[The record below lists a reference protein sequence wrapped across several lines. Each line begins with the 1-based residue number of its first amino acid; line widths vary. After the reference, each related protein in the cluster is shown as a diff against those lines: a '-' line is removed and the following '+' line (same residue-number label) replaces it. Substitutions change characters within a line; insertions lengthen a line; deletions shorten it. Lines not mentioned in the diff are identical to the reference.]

1 MRLPLKLFIMRTV
14 IVSIYLLISQVI
26 FAQKSNTRQQP
37 IPSKWEASVGSGVY
51 LDLLYANILTSD
63 DGIPP
68 PGYPNK
74 KGNRANFGKMD
85 RIEIKYLLNQKSAIS
100 LYFQEAR
107 YRDLYG
113 SSADPLGAWID
124 VKRNNRRMHFTLNY
138 YRMFSSGKKG
148 TWSFSSGFQVQ
159 IEKLSFPFYR
169 VNDPVNPTIITEI
182 NARPD
187 WTYFEDWAIPLT
199 IAHHWTVNKNL
210 KLGLMLNTAYT
221 MGTGIDGLA
230 FLGNIAIPFGKTI
243 KPYKSKK

>member
-1 MRLPLKLFIMRTV
+1 MKNYMICIYLFIAQT
-14 IVSIYLLISQVI
+14 I
-26 FAQKSNTRQQP
+26 FAQTNSIKQP

-51 LDLLYANILTSD
+51 LDLFYANIVIGGD
-63 DGIPP
+63 DSSP

-74 KGNRANFGKMD
+74 KGNRVNFGKMD
-85 RIEIKYLLNQKSAIS
+85 RIEIKYLFNQKSAIS
-100 LYFQEAR
+100 VFFQEAR
-107 YRDLYG
+107 YKNLYG

-124 VKRNNRRMHFTLNY
+124 VKKNNRRMQFTLNY
-138 YRMFSSGKKG
+138 YRMFPSSNNS

-159 IEKLSFPFYR
+159 IEKISFPFYR

-199 IAHHWTVNKNL
+199 IAHHWTINKNL

-243 KPYKSKK
+243 KPYNSKK

>member
-1 MRLPLKLFIMRTV
+1 MICIYLFIAQT
-14 IVSIYLLISQVI
+14 I
-26 FAQKSNTRQQP
+26 FAQTNSIKQP

-51 LDLLYANILTSD
+51 LDLFYANIVIGGD
-63 DGIPP
+63 DSSP

-74 KGNRANFGKMD
+74 KGNRVNFGKMD
-85 RIEIKYLLNQKSAIS
+85 RIEIKYLFNQKSAIS
-100 LYFQEAR
+100 VFFQEAR
-107 YRDLYG
+107 YKNLYG

-124 VKRNNRRMHFTLNY
+124 VKKNNRRMQFTLNY
-138 YRMFSSGKKG
+138 YRMFPSSNNS

-159 IEKLSFPFYR
+159 IEKISFPFYR

-199 IAHHWTVNKNL
+199 IAHHWTINKNL

-243 KPYKSKK
+243 KPYNSKK